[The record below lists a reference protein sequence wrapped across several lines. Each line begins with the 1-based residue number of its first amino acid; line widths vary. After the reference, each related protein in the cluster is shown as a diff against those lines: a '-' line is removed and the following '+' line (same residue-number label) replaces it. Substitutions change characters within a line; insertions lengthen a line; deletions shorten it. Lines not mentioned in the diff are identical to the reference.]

1 MAFIYGCRGL
11 KSIGFT
17 KKIINFSI
25 SDFKKTLVFTKSIEN
40 CHLLYTV
47 LKHMNFNVAE
57 ISSKLKFK
65 RTKILKAF
73 KNDKIE
79 VLVSTDAL
87 ARGIDIG
94 TIDFV
99 ISYDVPSYVKTYIHR
114 IGKNAL

>member
-1 MAFIYGCRGL
+1 
-11 KSIGFT
+11 
-17 KKIINFSI
+17 
-25 SDFKKTLVFTKSIEN
+25 
-40 CHLLYTV
+40 
-47 LKHMNFNVAE
+47 MNFKVAE

-114 IGKNAL
+114 IGKKHALKN